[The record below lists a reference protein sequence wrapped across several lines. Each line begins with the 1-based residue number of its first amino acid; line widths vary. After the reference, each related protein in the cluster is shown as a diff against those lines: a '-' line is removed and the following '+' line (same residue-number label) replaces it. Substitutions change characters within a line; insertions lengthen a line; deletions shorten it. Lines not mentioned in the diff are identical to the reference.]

1 MKQIIILFEE
11 NLSKGF
17 SRTRQKRIS
26 LYIDIP
32 SQCLRLDDLSNEKN
46 CFIRRCHPEFALL
59 QQLLEQWTA
68 EGIEASIQRHF
79 DHIGQYYN
87 WRKTVGFQD
96 YEVHWQVLIEND
108 DGSWDLYLE
117 FDLVFPQKL
126 EEIYRVAKK
135 LR

>member
-32 SQCLRLDDLSNEKN
+32 SQCLRLDDLSNENN
-46 CFIRRCHPEFALL
+46 CFIRRCHPGFALL
-59 QQLLEQWTA
+59 QQLLEQWRRN
-68 EGIEASIQRHF
+68 GIEATVYRHF
-79 DHIGQYYN
+79 DHVGQYYQ
-87 WRKTVGFQD
+87 WRKTAMFQD
-96 YEVHWQVLIEND
+96 YEVHWQVLIENSD
-108 DGSWDLYLE
+108 TSWDLYLE